1 MIELFSHHEMGLC
14 PTDLGGTL
22 VLLSGTSAGRTQ
34 VSNNSDCGTIEC
46 PPPVQSCPVW
56 VLSAALSSCFSCEML
71 FGDPSS
77 VPLSHFVPHE
87 RCSWDE
93 LQLPSEL
100 MSVPGAAGQWVS
112 VTLWGEGRPSAWG
125 GPPSY
130 CRDQLLSRRG
140 DHPTVYSR
148 LVVSDML
155 LLCGWDSD
163 SQLCLYHLFT
173 WNWPFTGG
181 QRFRS
186 LCAEKVQQVQ
196 VSGFYHTGGFLSG
209 WRCHGEVTNKHVP
222 RIVRVDGLFVL

>member
-1 MIELFSHHEMGLC
+1 MG
-14 PTDLGGTL
+14 
-22 VLLSGTSAGRTQ
+22 
-34 VSNNSDCGTIEC
+34 NNADCVTIQC
-46 PPPVQSCPVW
+46 PPPVQICPVW
-56 VLSAALSSCFSCEML
+56 VLSAALSPCFSCQVL

-77 VPLSHFVPHE
+77 VPLRRFVPHE

-173 WNWPFTGG
+173 WNWQTDHLQEDTGSG
-181 QRFRS
+181 HCVQRRS
-186 LCAEKVQQVQ
+186 SRSRCQDFIIQAGFCQDGVAAEKSQINM
-196 VSGFYHTGGFLSG
+196 FL
-209 WRCHGEVTNKHVP
+209 
-222 RIVRVDGLFVL
+222 GLFGSTGNFSPEEPVCVVTQLTFSFVWFKAFPC

>member
-1 MIELFSHHEMGLC
+1 MG
-14 PTDLGGTL
+14 
-22 VLLSGTSAGRTQ
+22 
-34 VSNNSDCGTIEC
+34 NNADCVTIEC
-46 PPPVQSCPVW
+46 PPPVHSCPVW
-56 VLSAALSSCFSCEML
+56 VLSAALSPCFSCQVL

-77 VPLSHFVPHE
+77 VPLRRFVPHE

-173 WNWPFTGG
+173 WNWQTDHL
-181 QRFRS
+181 QE
-186 LCAEKVQQVQ
+186 AQ

-209 WRCHGEVTNKHVP
+209 WCCHGEVTNKYIP
-222 RIVRVDGLFVL
+222 QISGWRAIFLLRNLFVTFSFVWFKAFPC